1 MATQRQSPSE
11 EKDYRATVLSNLL
24 QVEHS
29 RLMHQALSH
38 SRKRD
43 DAEDALSDACVQ
55 FLRFYDGTAGE
66 AALHWM
72 LLVIKR
78 CAWAIG
84 RGRVGELI
92 EVVVPDDRLGPAE
105 LVERAE
111 ETEQLIESI
120 ELLKPDERVALI
132 LLGLGCSY
140 AEIRDLR
147 GWSARKV
154 RRCLDDGRARVRKM
168 LEEGGT

>member
-1 MATQRQSPSE
+1 
-11 EKDYRATVLSNLL
+11 
-24 QVEHS
+24 
-29 RLMHQALSH
+29 
-38 SRKRD
+38 
-43 DAEDALSDACVQ
+43 
-55 FLRFYDGTAGE
+55 
-66 AALHWM
+66 M

-92 EVVVPDDRLGPAE
+92 EVVVPDDGLGPAE

-147 GWSARKV
+147 GWSTRKV
-154 RRCLDDGRARVRKM
+154 RRCLDEGRARVRKM

>member
-11 EKDYRATVLSNLL
+11 ERDYRATALSNLL
-24 QVEHS
+24 QVAHS

-38 SRKRD
+38 SRGRD

-55 FLRFYDGTAGE
+55 FLRFYDGPAGE

-78 CAWAIG
+78 SAWAIG

-147 GWSARKV
+147 AGARERFAV
-154 RRCLDDGRARVRKM
+154 ALTRAAPASERCWRRG
-168 LEEGGT
+168 